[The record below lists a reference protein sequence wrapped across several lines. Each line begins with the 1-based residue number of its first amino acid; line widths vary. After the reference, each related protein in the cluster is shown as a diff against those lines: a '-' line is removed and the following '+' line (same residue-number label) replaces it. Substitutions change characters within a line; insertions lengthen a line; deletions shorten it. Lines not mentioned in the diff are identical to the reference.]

1 MFYIFHS
8 KMKKISDRVCKIEPS
23 GIRKFFDLAQKEK
36 DIITLGIGEPDF
48 DVPEK
53 IKDSAIRAIENSYN
67 HYTSNYGLLELREKI
82 SKKLRKFNKISADS
96 EKEILIT
103 SGSSEG
109 LDLAFRTLVNPND
122 EILIPSPSYV
132 SYIPTTLLSGGIP
145 VVVPAYE
152 KDEFRLLPEEI
163 EKRLTKRTKCIVLAS
178 PNNPTGAVLRRKDIE
193 EIADIAMKNDL
204 FVISDELYEYLIYDN
219 EEHFSIASIPEMKER
234 TITVNGF
241 SKSYAMTGLRLG
253 YVAASEEIIE
263 GMMKIHQYGMLC
275 APSISQYAALEF
287 ENCEKDVKAMAE
299 IYEMRRN
306 LLYKRLNEI
315 DGISAVKPK
324 GAFYIFPN
332 IKQSRLSSENFAERL
347 LKEAK
352 VVVIPG
358 NIFGKDGEGYVRI
371 SYSTSTENIEK
382 ALERIEKFMGN
393 LNL

>member
-1 MFYIFHS
+1 
-8 KMKKISDRVCKIEPS
+8 MKKISDRVCKIEPS

-53 IKDSAIRAIENSYN
+53 IKDRAIRAIENSYN

-82 SKKLRKFNKISADS
+82 SKKLRKFNKISADP

-103 SGSSEG
+103 TGSSEG
-109 LDLAFRTLVNPND
+109 LDLAFRTLLNPND

-193 EIADIAMKNDL
+193 EIADIAIKNDL

-263 GMMKIHQYGMLC
+263 SMMKIHQYGMLC

-332 IKQSRLSSENFAERL
+332 IKQSKLSSENFAERL

>member
-1 MFYIFHS
+1 
-8 KMKKISDRVCKIEPS
+8 MKKISDRVCKIEPS

>member
-1 MFYIFHS
+1 
-8 KMKKISDRVCKIEPS
+8 MKKISDRVCKIESS

-53 IKDSAIRAIENSYN
+53 IKDRAIRAIENSYN

-82 SKKLRKFNKISADS
+82 SKKLRKFNKISADP

-132 SYIPTTLLSGGIP
+132 SYIPTTLLSGGISI
-145 VVVPAYE
+145 VVPAYE

-193 EIADIAMKNDL
+193 EIADIAIKNDL

-253 YVAASEEIIE
+253 YVATSEEIIE

-287 ENCEKDVKAMAE
+287 EKCEKDVKAMAE

-315 DGISAVKPK
+315 DGISAIKPK

-358 NIFGKDGEGYVRI
+358 NIFGKEGEGYVRI

-382 ALERIEKFMGN
+382 ALEMIKKFMIN
-393 LNL
+393 LKI

>member
-1 MFYIFHS
+1 
-8 KMKKISDRVCKIEPS
+8 MKKISDRVCKIEPS

-36 DIITLGIGEPDF
+36 DIVTLGIGEPDF

-53 IKDSAIRAIENSYN
+53 IKDGAIRAIENSHN

-82 SKKLRKFNKISADS
+82 SKKLRKFNKISADP

-103 SGSSEG
+103 AGSSEG

-145 VVVPAYE
+145 VVVPTYE

-163 EKRLTKRTKCIVLAS
+163 EKRITKRTKCIVLAS

-193 EIADIAMKNDL
+193 EIADIAIKNDL
-204 FVISDELYEYLIYDN
+204 FVISDELYEYLIYDD
-219 EEHFSIASIPEMKER
+219 EEHFSIASIPEMRER
-234 TITVNGF
+234 VITVNGF

-253 YVAASEEIIE
+253 YVVASEEIIE

-287 ENCEKDVKAMAE
+287 ENCEKDILTMVE

-306 LLYKRLNEI
+306 LLYKRLNDI

-358 NIFGKDGEGYVRI
+358 NIFGKEGEGYVRI
-371 SYSTSTENIEK
+371 SYSTSTENIEM
-382 ALERIEKFMGN
+382 ALERIEKFMGS
-393 LNL
+393 LRK

>member
-1 MFYIFHS
+1 
-8 KMKKISDRVCKIEPS
+8 MKKISDRIRKIKAS
-23 GIRKFFDLAQKEK
+23 GIRKFFDLAKKEK

-67 HYTSNYGLLELREKI
+67 HYTSNYGLIELREKI
-82 SKKLRKFNKISADS
+82 SVKLRKKNKIFADP

-103 SGSSEG
+103 AGSSEG
-109 LDLAFRTLVNPND
+109 LDLAFRTIIDRND
-122 EILIPSPSYV
+122 EVLIPSPSYV
-132 SYIPTTLLSGGIP
+132 SYIPTVLLSDGIP
-145 VVVPAYE
+145 IVVPAYE
-152 KDEFRLLPEEI
+152 RDEFRLLPEEI
-163 EKRLTKRTKCIVLAS
+163 EKQLTKRTKCIVIAS
-178 PNNPTGAVLRRKDIE
+178 PNNPTGSVLRRKDIE
-193 EIADIAMKNDL
+193 EIANIAIKNDL
-204 FVISDELYEYLIYDN
+204 IVIADELYEYLIYDN

-275 APSISQYAALEF
+275 APSFSQYAALSF
-287 ENCEKDVKAMAE
+287 EKCEKDVKSMVE

-315 DGISAVKPK
+315 ENLHAVKPK

-332 IKQSRLSSENFAERL
+332 ITQSKLSSENFANQL

-352 VVVIPG
+352 VVVVSG
-358 NIFGKDGEGYVRI
+358 NVFGEEGEGYVRI
-371 SYSTSTENIEK
+371 SYSVSIDNIEK
-382 ALERIEKFMGN
+382 AIERIEKFMKN
-393 LNL
+393 LKI

>member
-1 MFYIFHS
+1 
-8 KMKKISDRVCKIEPS
+8 MKKISDRVCKIEPS

-36 DIITLGIGEPDF
+36 DVITLGIGEPDF

-53 IKDSAIRAIENSYN
+53 IKDGAIRAIENSYN

-178 PNNPTGAVLRRKDIE
+178 PNNPTGAALRRKDIE

-219 EEHFSIASIPEMKER
+219 EEHFSIASISEMKER

>member
-1 MFYIFHS
+1 
-8 KMKKISDRVCKIEPS
+8 MKKISDRVCKIEPS
-23 GIRKFFDLAQKEK
+23 GIRKFFDLVQKEK

-53 IKDSAIRAIENSYN
+53 IKDRAIRAIENSYN

-82 SKKLRKFNKISADS
+82 SKKLRKFNKISADP

-103 SGSSEG
+103 TGSSEG
-109 LDLAFRTLVNPND
+109 LDLAFRTLLNPND

-193 EIADIAMKNDL
+193 EIADIAIKNDL

-263 GMMKIHQYGMLC
+263 SMMKIHQYGMLC

-332 IKQSRLSSENFAERL
+332 IKQSKLSSENFAERL

-358 NIFGKDGEGYVRI
+358 NIFGKDGEGYIRI

>member
-1 MFYIFHS
+1 
-8 KMKKISDRVCKIEPS
+8 MKKISDRVCKIGAS

-53 IKDSAIRAIENSYN
+53 IKDRAIRAIENSRN
-67 HYTSNYGLLELREKI
+67 HYTSNYGIIELREKI
-82 SKKLRKFNKISADS
+82 SKKLRNRNKIFAAP

-103 SGSSEG
+103 AGSSEG
-109 LDLAFRTLVNPND
+109 LDLAFRTIVNPDD

-132 SYIPTTLLSGGIP
+132 SYIPTTLLSDGIP

-163 EKRLTKRTKCIVLAS
+163 EKRITKRTKCIVLAS
-178 PNNPTGAVLRRKDIE
+178 PNNPTGAILRRKDIE
-193 EIADIAMKNDL
+193 EIADIAIKNDL

-219 EEHFSIASIPEMKER
+219 EEQFSIASIPEMRER

-275 APSISQYAALEF
+275 APSVSQYAALEF
-287 ENCEKDVKAMAE
+287 ENCENDVKAMAE
-299 IYEMRRN
+299 IYELRRN
-306 LLYKRLNEI
+306 LLYRRLNEI
-315 DGISAVKPK
+315 ENISAVKPK

-347 LKEAK
+347 LKKAK

-393 LNL
+393 LRK

>member
-1 MFYIFHS
+1 
-8 KMKKISDRVCKIEPS
+8 MKKISDRVCKIESS

-48 DVPEK
+48 DLPEK
-53 IKDSAIRAIENSYN
+53 IKDRAIRAIENSYN

-82 SKKLRKFNKISADS
+82 SKKLRKFNKISADP

-132 SYIPTTLLSGGIP
+132 SYIPTTLLSGGISI
-145 VVVPAYE
+145 VVPAYE

-193 EIADIAMKNDL
+193 EIADIAIKNDL

-253 YVAASEEIIE
+253 YVATSEEIIE

-287 ENCEKDVKAMAE
+287 EKCEKDVKAMAE

-315 DGISAVKPK
+315 DGISAIKPK

-358 NIFGKDGEGYVRI
+358 NIFGKEGEGYVRI

-382 ALERIEKFMGN
+382 ALEMIKKFMIN
-393 LNL
+393 LKI

>member
-1 MFYIFHS
+1 
-8 KMKKISDRVCKIEPS
+8 MKKISDRVCKIESS

-36 DIITLGIGEPDF
+36 NIITLGIGEPDF

-53 IKDSAIRAIENSYN
+53 IKDRAIRAIENSYS
-67 HYTSNYGLLELREKI
+67 HYTSNYGLLDLREKI

-96 EKEILIT
+96 KKEILIT

-132 SYIPTTLLSGGIP
+132 SYIPTTLLSEGIP
-145 VVVPAYE
+145 VVVSAYE
-152 KDEFRLLPEEI
+152 KDEFRLLQKEI

-193 EIADIAMKNDL
+193 EIADIAIKNDL

-253 YVAASEEIIE
+253 YVVANEEIME
-263 GMMKIHQYGMLC
+263 GMIKIHQYGMLC

-287 ENCEKDVKAMAE
+287 ENCKKDVNAMAE

-332 IKQSRLSSENFAERL
+332 IKQSRLSSEKFAERL
-347 LKEAK
+347 LKDAK

-358 NIFGKDGEGYVRI
+358 NIFGKDGEGHVRI
-371 SYSTSTENIEK
+371 SYSTSIENIEK

-393 LNL
+393 LKI

>member
-1 MFYIFHS
+1 
-8 KMKKISDRVCKIEPS
+8 MKKISDRVCKIEPS

-178 PNNPTGAVLRRKDIE
+178 PNNPTGAALRRKDIE

-219 EEHFSIASIPEMKER
+219 EEHFSIASISEMKER